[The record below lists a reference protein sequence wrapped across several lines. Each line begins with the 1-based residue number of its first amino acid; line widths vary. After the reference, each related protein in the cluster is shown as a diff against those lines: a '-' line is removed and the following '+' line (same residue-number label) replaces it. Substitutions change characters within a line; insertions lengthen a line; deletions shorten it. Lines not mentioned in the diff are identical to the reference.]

1 MHGGGAG
8 EYGRREQHSVHR
20 TSSVRHA
27 RERVSSPSCM
37 VSLCLGLLVLEDSL
51 SKLPF
56 NMQLDATTSLHQD
69 RLPFVVCTSFILF
82 VQVESHGP
90 FRRRGI
96 SKSLNNETNNHI
108 RAYTMPGHIEQ

>member
-1 MHGGGAG
+1 MLEKGCPPH
-8 EYGRREQHSVHR
+8 
-20 TSSVRHA
+20 HA
-27 RERVSSPSCM
+27 WSQ
-37 VSLCLGLLVLEDSL
+37 CLGLLVLEDSL